1 MRTSF
6 KSVVAGVV
14 TLFVAGAI
22 ATVGATSASA
32 AGPFDPTLDTQ
43 NYGTVTFFNAAGQVV
58 TSGNALDPLSAQ
70 YAVASTTPA
79 NVVVP
84 RTVIQIFQPQPGV
97 NPGLFSGITLNTT
110 TLYPL
115 TAAGVPAIVSSSPN
129 PQGSMTAASTPFSTA
144 LGAFALNPAPL
155 TNVYQ
160 VRLTNVLLNTY
171 AAATIHIDP
180 VTNIWTQIDPAP
192 AAAVTPTTTSLAVS
206 PASPATAPANVTL
219 AATVAPTA
227 AGSVQFFNGATSLGT
242 SPVAAGVATM
252 TLPGVAAGSFS
263 YTATFTPTDPLAF
276 GPSTSTAVP
285 FVVNSPLPTP
295 TIGLTASSA
304 APFVGSPV
312 TFTATITNPVAPGT
326 IQFFDG
332 AISLAPASAT
342 TTLTTSTLALGL
354 HSVTARFVP
363 TDPAAFN
370 AATSLAVSINVQA
383 VLVGACAATPAN
395 CTSAAP
401 FTVDVAAGSL
411 VISTPYTVASPFR
424 LGTMVLNAAATELS
438 TGKVPFGSATGPT
451 GQAGLGVYITD
462 QRAGDL
468 PWTANLSS
476 SPFTGPGTIN
486 ARNLGF
492 TEVLPQYVPGNALNA
507 LTKPV
512 LTFDNA
518 ATTPAVAPTDTTTL
532 TGLASSKIFASA
544 AHGFGTVNVNGN
556 FTLNAPTSTP
566 AGTYVA
572 TVTFTIA

>member
-14 TLFVAGAI
+14 TLIVAGAI

-43 NYGTVTFFNAAGQVV
+43 DYGTVTFFNAAGQVV
-58 TSGNALDPLSAQ
+58 TSGDATNPLSAQ
-70 YAVASTTPA
+70 YAVASTTPP

-84 RTVIQIFQPQPGV
+84 RTTIAIFQPQPGV
-97 NPGLFSGITLNTT
+97 NPGLWNGTTLNGT

-129 PQGSMTAASTPFSTA
+129 PQGAMLATSQNFATA
-144 LGAFALNPAPL
+144 LAAFILNPAPFA
-155 TNVYQ
+155 NVYQ
-160 VRLTNVLLNTY
+160 VRLINVQLNVY

-192 AAAVTPTTTSLAVS
+192 VAAVTPTTTSLSVS

-219 AATVAPTA
+219 TATVAPTA

-242 SPVAAGVATM
+242 SPVAAGVATLA
-252 TLPGVAAGSFS
+252 LPGVAAGSFS

-285 FVVNSPLPTP
+285 FVVNAAVPTP

-304 APFVGSPV
+304 APFLGSPV

-342 TTLTTSTLALGL
+342 TTLTTSTLVLGL
-354 HSVTARFVP
+354 HSVTAKFVP
-363 TDPAAFN
+363 TNPAAFN

-383 VLVGACAATPAN
+383 VLAGACATTPAN

-401 FTVDVAAGSL
+401 FTVDVPAGSL
-411 VISTPYTVASPFR
+411 VISTPYTAASPFK
-424 LGTMVLNAAATELS
+424 LGTMVLNASATELS
-438 TGKVPFGSATGPT
+438 TGKVAFGSPAVTGPL
-451 GQAGLGVYITD
+451 GLGVYITD
-462 QRAGDL
+462 QRSGDL

-492 TEVLPQYVPGNALNA
+492 TEVVPAYVSGNALNA

-512 LTFDNA
+512 LTIDNA

-532 TGLASSKIFASA
+532 TGLASSKTFASA

-572 TVTFTIA
+572 TVTFTIS